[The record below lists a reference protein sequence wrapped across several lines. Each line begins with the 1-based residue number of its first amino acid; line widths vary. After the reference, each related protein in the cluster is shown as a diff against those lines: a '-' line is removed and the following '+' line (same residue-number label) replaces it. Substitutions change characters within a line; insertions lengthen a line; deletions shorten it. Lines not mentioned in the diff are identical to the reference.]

1 MPVEKWDFYFL
12 IIENKNAAV
21 TVKAAGTAAR
31 INVKYG

>member
-21 TVKAAGTAAR
+21 TVKAAGRAAR